1 MVSDGLELRVTPEV
15 SDVHDDRPF
24 VVTCHMAGVNTSIN
38 CIHPYR
44 VGDRMINPINAE
56 SGQLVVDGHEGI
68 VQRAT
73 LLVAFLRLRALQEL
87 GHLLRIGVGLATGLG
102 LAE

>member
-1 MVSDGLELRVTPEV
+1 MPVALVSLRAVAPCAHG
-15 SDVHDDRPF
+15 DVWHDDRPS

-56 SGQLVVDGHEGI
+56 SGQLVIHGHKGI
-68 VQRAT
+68 VQRAAP
-73 LLVAFLRLRALQEL
+73 LVAFLRLRAL
-87 GHLLRIGVGLATGLG
+87 
-102 LAE
+102 